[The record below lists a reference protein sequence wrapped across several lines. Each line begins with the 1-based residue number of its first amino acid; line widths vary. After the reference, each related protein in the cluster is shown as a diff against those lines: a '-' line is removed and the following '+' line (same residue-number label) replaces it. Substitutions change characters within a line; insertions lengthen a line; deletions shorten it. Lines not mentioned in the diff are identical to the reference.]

1 MEASEN
7 SDPKVLQEI
16 ESLKSA
22 VVALLEHVVA
32 SDTALIEVV
41 AMLADRASAEGRLDD
56 VRPMV
61 KALGQTKSKSKAS
74 LDAVKKLVV
83 SIDRS
88 SGAGVGNGD

>member
-1 MEASEN
+1 MEASEG

-22 VVALLEHVVA
+22 VIALLEHVVA

-74 LDAVKKLVV
+74 LDAVKKLLGAT
-83 SIDRS
+83 DS
-88 SGAGVGNGD
+88 SSDAGGRNGS